1 MTSHS
6 DDHDAKRRA
15 AAGRDAAVQA
25 HYEALPYPAR
35 DPREEAKRLVVG
47 SPSQLIEID
56 HYLFAGRRDWSQPF
70 RALIAGGGTGD
81 ACIMLAQ
88 QLADRRCPAQVH
100 YLDLSHAA
108 RAVAEA
114 RAKAR
119 GLDNIVFHTG
129 SLLDVAALGIGT
141 VDYIDCTGVLHHL
154 EEPEAG
160 LRALAAILAD
170 DGGMGVMVYGT
181 LGRTGVYPLQ
191 AVLRQMAPDS
201 LAPAERVK
209 LARRVLEALPAT
221 NWFKRNPFLGDH
233 VQGGDA
239 GLYDLLL
246 HARDRAYSVG
256 EFAAL
261 AAAGGLAIVG
271 FIEPVRYQ
279 PETYLSDP
287 ALRKRFAELPLLERA
302 ALAERLAGNLT
313 KHIAY
318 LAKPSRLPDCVAR
331 LEGPHV
337 VPLLRE
343 IDGAALAASVAKAGA
358 LSGDLDGV
366 KWRVALPPLAGA
378 MLSRIDGRRSLGE
391 IHAELQA
398 LDGALDWPR
407 FSRQFEQLYA
417 AFNAANRMLLR
428 TA

>member
-1 MTSHS
+1 MTSH
-6 DDHDAKRRA
+6 DDTPGAT
-15 AAGRDAAVQA
+15 GRDRKVQA
-25 HYEALPYPAR
+25 QYEALPYPAR

-47 SPSQLIEID
+47 SPSQAVEID
-56 HYLFAGRRDWSQPF
+56 HYLFAGRRDWSLPF

-88 QLADRRCPAQVH
+88 QLADRSCPAEIH
-100 YLDLSHAA
+100 YLDLSQAA
-108 RAVAEA
+108 RQVAQA
-114 RAKAR
+114 RARAR
-119 GLDNIVFHTG
+119 GLANIVFHTG
-129 SLLDVAALGIGT
+129 SLLDVAALGIGP

-154 EEPEAG
+154 EDPEAG
-160 LRALAAILAD
+160 MRALAGVLGAEA
-170 DGGMGVMVYGT
+170 GMGVMVYGA

-191 AVLRQMAPDS
+191 DALRQLAPED
-201 LAPAERVK
+201 LPPAERVK
-209 LARRVLEALPAT
+209 LARRVLDALPPT

-246 HARDRAYSVG
+246 HARDRAYTVA
-256 EFAAL
+256 EFAGL
-261 AAAGGLAIVG
+261 AAAGGLAIAS
-271 FIEPVRYQ
+271 FIEPVRYRPQ
-279 PETYLSDP
+279 TYLADA
-287 ALRKRFAELPLLERA
+287 ALARRAGELPSLEQA

-318 LAKPSRLPDCVAR
+318 LTWPRRLPECIAR
-331 LEGPHV
+331 PEGPQV

-358 LSGDLDGV
+358 LVGELDGV
-366 KWRVALPPLAGA
+366 KWRAALPPLAGA
-378 MLSRIDGRRSLGE
+378 ILARIDGRRSLAG
-391 IHAELQA
+391 IHRELAA
-398 LDGALDWPR
+398 LDGALDWER
-407 FSRQFEQLYA
+407 FKRQFDQLYA

>member
-1 MTSHS
+1 M
-6 DDHDAKRRA
+6 
-15 AAGRDAAVQA
+15 QA

-88 QLADRRCPAQVH
+88 QLADRFCPAQVH
-100 YLDLSHAA
+100 YLDLSQAA
-108 RAVAEA
+108 RAVTEA

-129 SLLDVAALGIGT
+129 SLLDIAALGIGT

-154 EEPEAG
+154 EQPEAG
-160 LRALAAILAD
+160 LQALAAMLAAE
-170 DGGMGVMVYGT
+170 GGMGVMVYGA

-201 LAPAERVK
+201 LPPAERVK
-209 LARRVLEALPAT
+209 LARRVLEALPPT

-239 GLYDLLL
+239 GLFDLLL
-246 HARDRAYSVG
+246 HARDRAYDVAG
-256 EFAAL
+256 FAAL
-261 AAAGGLAIVG
+261 AAAGGLAIAS

-287 ALRKRFAELPLLERA
+287 ALRKRLADLPFLERA
-302 ALAERLAGNLT
+302 ALAEQLAGNLT

-318 LAKPSRLPDCVAR
+318 LTWPQRLPGCIAQPD
-331 LEGPHV
+331 GPQI

-343 IDGAALAASVAKAGA
+343 VDGAALAASVAKAGA

-366 KWRVALPPLAGA
+366 KWRAPLPPLAGA
-378 MLSRIDGRRSLGE
+378 MLARIDGRRSLGV

-398 LDGALDWPR
+398 LDRSLDWEK
-407 FSRQFEQLYA
+407 FKRQFDQLYA